1 MNPMSQ
7 PAPRG
12 IGRAARLVRQ
22 APLARIIVSAVLVLT
37 GFALATAPH
46 AVAADTTPTL
56 AYPQVTPGPTATPGN
71 GCSETPQAGDLR
83 ARITDHAGSTTALFT
98 NRSASCSYQIGLATY
113 KKVDENIDHQQLYDN
128 TAATIAP
135 NSTLELSVSNP
146 PCAYQADAFWGVV
159 ISSFAGGQRYGQ
171 RRLADSDGGTDY
183 CGTVQPSATPSPT
196 DTPLATPTLVPPT
209 ETATPV
215 PPTETA
221 IPTVRPPRNTP
232 VPPTE
237 TAVPPTET
245 AVPPVVPPTATP
257 VPPTETAVSPTETA
271 VPPTATPVPPAST
284 ALPTDTPQ
292 PPVIIVVPT
301 DTPVPPT
308 LTVRPTQPPAPPQAI
323 VVPPTV
329 SPSQPKPAATRQAL
343 VPPAAAP
350 APGSRALPLIG
361 TDAGPET
368 LPPTG
373 GTADLALGLALV
385 FGVMLSMAGGL
396 LRRRASLHC

>member
-12 IGRAARLVRQ
+12 IGRTARLVRQ

-46 AVAADTTPTL
+46 AVAADTTHTL
-56 AYPQVTPGPTATPGN
+56 AYQQVTPGPTATPGT

-83 ARITDHAGSTTALFT
+83 ARITDHTGSTTALFT

-113 KKVDENIDHQQLYDN
+113 KKVDENIDHQELYDH

-146 PCAYQADAFWGVV
+146 PCAYQADAFWGAV
-159 ISSFAGGQRYGQ
+159 IPSFAGGQRYGQ
-171 RRLADSDGGTDY
+171 RRLADSNGGTDY

-196 DTPLATPTLVPPT
+196 DTPRATPTLVPPT
-209 ETATPV
+209 ATATPV

-237 TAVPPTET
+237 TAVPP
-245 AVPPVVPPTATP
+245 VVPPTDTP
-257 VPPTETAVSPTETA
+257 VPPTETAVPPTETA
-271 VPPTATPVPPAST
+271 VPPTDTPVPPAST
-284 ALPTDTPQ
+284 ALPTNTPQ
-292 PPVIIVVPT
+292 PPVVIVVPT
-301 DTPVPPT
+301 DTPLPPT
-308 LTVRPTQPPAPPQAI
+308 VAVIPTNTPAPPQAI

-329 SPSQPKPAATRQAL
+329 PPNQPKPAATRQAL
-343 VPPAAAP
+343 VPPAAPP
-350 APGSRALPLIG
+350 ASVSRARPLIG

-368 LPPTG
+368 LPTTG
-373 GTADLALGLALV
+373 GGADPSLVLVLV
-385 FGVMLSMAGGL
+385 FGLMLSMAGGL
-396 LRRRASLHC
+396 VRRRATRQR